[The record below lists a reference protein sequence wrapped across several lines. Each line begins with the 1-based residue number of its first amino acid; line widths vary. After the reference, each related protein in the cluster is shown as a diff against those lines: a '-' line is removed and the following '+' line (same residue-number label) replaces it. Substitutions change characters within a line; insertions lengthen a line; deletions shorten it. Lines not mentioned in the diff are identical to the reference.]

1 MKKVLVLLL
10 SLVMCFG
17 IFVGCGGGDDAS
29 VTDPSTI
36 TIWYVGGNEEAL
48 RCKQLK
54 EAFEA
59 ENPDIELK
67 FTNGGGYDSIL
78 NSLSFGQN
86 VADLIYVDDE
96 YFKRMVDGNFIV
108 GLDSYLADST
118 IDVDDLW
125 TEAVGRYRY
134 NKNYNTSNDSDPLYA
149 IPKNVNPTTMFVNV
163 GAMRDAG
170 ITVISVDEADLF
182 DFYKGSKA
190 DNYGNTIDD
199 YINGKGT
206 SIKANSALK
215 DVKGEHSGSI
225 LNLVKKGYYEADDVK
240 VFNVRVACNWDEIE
254 ACAKVM
260 TTKYNAKSPT
270 TYGYQTEW
278 WFYYGWSVGGD
289 CIGDQSGTG
298 QFVFTLD
305 DANPNYKVIEDVT
318 INGTEYKASGDVN
331 MTFVSYK
338 DKLYLAS
345 NSSEVTSLVS
355 AGKLQEFPS
364 TKDAFTRFCM
374 LSRSGTDSDGNT
386 GVAVAPMP
394 STGTTSYSD
403 ALQQFNLGN
412 KLAMFVGYAD
422 AAYSISTNVDWDFA
436 AMPIYKSYNTADNSV
451 EKIGTAASQ
460 SKSTAYAMTTQCVER
475 GKKDNA
481 IKVLEFFCGNK
492 GQEILAKDAYAI
504 PNSATAANTY
514 YLPEAKTAFGS
525 TKNIQTIIDA
535 SETQLPGDWWYMQE
549 RAWIANWSQSLNAN
563 NNSVRNNGLTLTE
576 YFNSVKTLTNNALK
590 RLWKTQAN

>member
-1 MKKVLVLLL
+1 
-10 SLVMCFG
+10 MCFG

-190 DNYGNTIDD
+190 DNYGNKIDD

-206 SIKANSALK
+206 SIKANSALN
-215 DVKGEHSGSI
+215 DVKGEHSGDI
-225 LNLVKKGYYEADDVK
+225 LNLVKKGYYEAGGVK

-270 TYGYQTEW
+270 IYGYQTEW

>member
-1 MKKVLVLLL
+1 
-10 SLVMCFG
+10 MCFG

-182 DFYKGSKA
+182 DFYEGSKA
-190 DNYGNTIDD
+190 DNYGNKIDD

-206 SIKANSALK
+206 SIKANSALN
-215 DVKGEHSGSI
+215 DVKGEHSGDI
-225 LNLVKKGYYEADDVK
+225 LNLVKKGYYEAGGVK

-270 TYGYQTEW
+270 IYGYQTEW